1 MKNGLSWCWDRVSG
15 RKSKARS
22 WITRVFANEK
32 KRLPLKTGSLYF
44 FVSSFLFF
52 SLHRK
57 RDVAITGGK
66 RYKGL
71 RLIEGC

>member
-1 MKNGLSWCWDRVSG
+1 MDYPCFRQRKEKASFKNG
-15 RKSKARS
+15 
-22 WITRVFANEK
+22 I
-32 KRLPLKTGSLYF
+32 SLFLRF
-44 FVSSFLFF
+44 FVSFF